1 MTSLSSLLESSFIG
15 SAAASGAGAPGLG
28 SERLVLGQPPAARA
42 RDQALKSC
50 GLRVLL
56 MQGQANPS
64 MLCGAGGGGKLQVTT
79 YLSNPGYIRV

>member
-1 MTSLSSLLESSFIG
+1 MTLLSLLLEPSSIG

-28 SERLVLGQPPAARA
+28 SERSVLGRPPAARA

-50 GLRVLL
+50 RLRVLL

-64 MLCGAGGGGKLQVTT
+64 MLCKAEGGKLQGTT
-79 YLSNPGYIRV
+79 YPEQP